1 MLLFTISPYLIVEVK
16 EEKKLEFVDVYDNL
30 GYYRGKEPQKEM
42 EFKEPGECSM
52 NNFVGTLYGEAALH
66 SFKKGEQV
74 AVSIRLRKKGDGTV
88 ITIEDIKRVKNLEFL
103 CL

>member
-1 MLLFTISPYLIVEVK
+1 MLFFSIKPYLITEVE
-16 EEKKLEFVDVYDNL
+16 EERKLEFVDVYDND
-30 GYYRGKEPQKEM
+30 GYYRGKEPQKEL

-66 SFKKGEQV
+66 SFKKGDQV
-74 AVSIRLRKKGDGTV
+74 AVSIRFRKTEDGTV
-88 ITIEDIKRVKNLEFL
+88 ITIEDIKRVKNLENV